1 MQEILFIGQIWPS
14 LRSRRRFIIGLAT
27 AITCMN
33 MVCVILDHIVGRE
46 SNLMFS
52 INYES
57 EYSNSKRRLTEIK
70 SQPQARPQMP
80 LRPWLDP
87 PPPLITGNV
96 WNTTNIQWIGNSFYF
111 PTHKNNKDGDN
122 NFQLYTPHQIQKAFR
137 GHSILLQGDSTVR
150 RLYGTF
156 HSILSYDVWTGS
168 TSEHLP
174 KGYPIQVPNPPF
186 GIPATYY
193 VRKGL
198 DAQSKEVGADSSQL
212 LSLLIHSPSPMDPQ
226 LLQHRTI
233 VDVNKDYYT
242 EICNRKFPSSYV
254 MHSPS
259 FDTDNSFKTSQMEYK
274 VCRSHPSG
282 GWVPPKPMPN
292 MRIPLL
298 YDYVNTNCL
307 GHIHDF
313 VSHEL
318 SYQQS
323 ITQQYSL
330 YIVGPGVWETVKQAH
345 CHHPLYQ
352 KANGQMKNQLQW
364 PETVYLMLNETLEK
378 LAILADQSP
387 ELLIVWRTS
396 GYYDGDK
403 QSNVIREMNRR
414 SVEFIRRWTDRH
426 NLLRKGSKP
435 NFLCLDFGSAVER
448 RSHGRQRL
456 RGDMQAHYGL
466 EVRVLQV
473 QLLTNLLYE
482 NGYVI

>member
-1 MQEILFIGQIWPS
+1 MVHFIQ
-14 LRSRRRFIIGLAT
+14 SRRRIIIGLAA
-27 AITCMN
+27 AITYL
-33 MVCVILDHIVGRE
+33 VCIIHIVGRE
-46 SNLMFS
+46 SNL
-52 INYES
+52 INYNEDVDR
-57 EYSNSKRRLTEIK
+57 NRRLKEVK
-70 SQPQARPQMP
+70 SKQHARPQMP

-111 PTHKNNKDGDN
+111 PTTRDNNKDDRGN
-122 NFQLYTPHQIQKAFR
+122 TFQLYTPHQIQKAFR

-156 HSILSYDVWTGS
+156 HSILGYDVWTGS
-168 TSEHLP
+168 TSEQLP

-198 DAQSKEVGADSSQL
+198 DFQSKGVGADSSQL

-233 VDVNKDYYT
+233 VDVNKDYHT
-242 EICNRKFPSSYV
+242 EICNRKFPSSHV
-254 MHSPS
+254 MHSPN
-259 FDTDNSFKTSQMEYK
+259 FGIDNNSFKTSQMEYK
-274 VCRSHPSG
+274 VCRSHPSA

-318 SYQQS
+318 SYQHS
-323 ITQQYSL
+323 ITRQYSI

-352 KANGQMKNQLQW
+352 KANGQEMKNQLQW

-378 LAILADQSP
+378 LAILAEQSP

-403 QSNVIREMNRR
+403 QSNVIREMNRL
-414 SVEFIRRWTDRH
+414 SVEFIRRWTDRQ
-426 NLLRKGSKP
+426 NLLRKGSNRP